1 MEFQKQLDTVTG
13 ALNIFDMSYL
23 VSGATM
29 LGVLV
34 YAFPNLKDF
43 VFHKDQIMVSILI
56 CVVFTYVLGMVSWI
70 AGKQIRYWMMSHFW
84 GNKTNEEDF
93 ESKFEETAQCFDF
106 HGKIIKK
113 LMDKD
118 KNIAYSYMWMRLDK
132 SQDED
137 CRSRFMFA
145 SRSWVLRAIY
155 EGLIPPVFILAA
167 TILVRYFSVWKCY
180 CETFCQWQSDWTGK
194 IILPW
199 GENIIVGVLGF
210 LIMTFV
216 AYIIAKLLAREAR
229 KCANTQIRE
238 VIVAYY
244 YFVEEMDKKCQLDTE
259 ENDVQ
264 QNTHI
269 AMEHRLHSKHNP
281 LRSIINWL
289 KKI

>member
-1 MEFQKQLDTVTG
+1 MDFQKQLDTVTG

-106 HGKIIKK
+106 HGTIIKK

-167 TILVRYFSVWKCY
+167 TILVKYFSVWIGW
-180 CETFCQWQSDWTGK
+180 CETFFQWLGDWSGMVIPSWGK
-194 IILPW
+194 
-199 GENIIVGVLGF
+199 NAIVGLIGVV
-210 LIMTFV
+210 IMTSI
-216 AYIIAKLLAREAR
+216 AYIIVKLLAREAR
-229 KCANTQIRE
+229 RCANTQIRE
-238 VIVAYY
+238 IIVAYY
-244 YFVEEMDKKCQLDTE
+244 HFVEARKQKSKIERE
-259 ENDVQ
+259 SDVQ
-264 QNTHI
+264 QNTQVVV
-269 AMEHRLHSKHNP
+269 EHGFHNNP
-281 LRSIINWL
+281 LRKIINWI
-289 KKI
+289 KRI